1 MKVYSLYHND
11 TYVASFPNKE
21 DAIFYGKQFYEDGW
35 SCNIIEEY
43 LSKSPLLYSA
53 PYTPLTPSQTIP
65 CNPGITL
72 VPGTPKTNPG
82 TYPDIYCGVK
92 AEPYKDVRAYW
103 DKKGVMRPNWD
114 NRVEGVDY

>member
-1 MKVYSLYHND
+1 MKVFSLYHNE

-43 LSKSPLLYSA
+43 LSKSPLTYIP

-65 CNPGITL
+65 CVSPVISKSP
-72 VPGTPKTNPG
+72 VKYPD
-82 TYPDIYCGVK
+82 TYPNIYCGVK
-92 AEPYKDVRAYW
+92 AEPYKNV
-103 DKKGVMRPNWD
+103 RPNWD

>member
-1 MKVYSLYHND
+1 MKVYSLYHNE

-43 LSKSPLLYSA
+43 LSKSPPLYST
-53 PYTPLTPSQTIP
+53 PYIPPASSTTPINSVIP
-65 CNPGITL
+65 
-72 VPGTPKTNPG
+72 
-82 TYPDIYCGVK
+82 
-92 AEPYKDVRAYW
+92 EPYKDVRAHW
-103 DKKGVMRPNWD
+103 DKKGVMRANWD

>member
-1 MKVYSLYHND
+1 MKVYSLYHNE

-53 PYTPLTPSQTIP
+53 PYTPLTNPNPIPYTIP
-65 CNPGITL
+65 P
-72 VPGTPKTNPG
+72 VVSKPHAKYPD
-82 TYPDIYCGVK
+82 TYPHIYCDGTK
-92 AEPYKDVRAYW
+92 
-103 DKKGVMRPNWD
+103 
-114 NRVEGVDY
+114 

>member
-1 MKVYSLYHND
+1 MKVYSLYHNE

-43 LSKSPLLYSA
+43 LSKSPLLYST
-53 PYTPLTPSQTIP
+53 PYTPPASSTTPTIH
-65 CNPGITL
+65 NVVRT
-72 VPGTPKTNPG
+72 
-82 TYPDIYCGVK
+82 
-92 AEPYKDVRAYW
+92 EPYKDVRA
-103 DKKGVMRPNWD
+103 NWD

>member
-11 TYVASFPNKE
+11 EFVASFPTKE
-21 DAIFYGKQFYEDGW
+21 SAVFYGKQFYEDGW

-43 LSKSPLLYSA
+43 LSKSPFTYNIGS
-53 PYTPLTPSQTIP
+53 PYTPLTPSNPIP
-65 CNPGITL
+65 YVSPVISK
-72 VPGTPKTNPG
+72 PPAKYPD

-92 AEPYKDVRAYW
+92 AEPYKDVRA
-103 DKKGVMRPNWD
+103 NWD

>member
-1 MKVYSLYHND
+1 MKVYSLYHNE

-43 LSKSPLLYSA
+43 LSKSPLTYNIGS
-53 PYTPLTPSQTIP
+53 PLTSLTPQQTIP
-65 CNPGITL
+65 CNPGVTL
-72 VPGTPKTNPG
+72 IPGTPQINNS
-82 TYPDIYCGVK
+82 VR

-103 DKKGVMRPNWD
+103 EKK
-114 NRVEGVDY
+114 

>member
-1 MKVYSLYHND
+1 MKVYSLYHNE

-53 PYTPLTPSQTIP
+53 PYTPLTSP
-65 CNPGITL
+65 NITKL
-72 VPGTPKTNPG
+72 VHTAQPNDPKPYFD
-82 TYPDIYCGVK
+82 TYNT
-92 AEPYKDVRAYW
+92 VRA
-103 DKKGVMRPNWD
+103 
-114 NRVEGVDY
+114 E

>member
-1 MKVYSLYHND
+1 MKVYSLYHNE

-43 LSKSPLLYSA
+43 LSKSPLLYST
-53 PYTPLTPSQTIP
+53 PYTPLTPQQTIP
-65 CNPGITL
+65 CNPGVTL
-72 VPGTPKTNPG
+72 IPGTPQINNS
-82 TYPDIYCGVK
+82 VK

-103 DKKGVMRPNWD
+103 EKK
-114 NRVEGVDY
+114 